1 MMKWVKLKKYCESS
15 GDTSNAVHC
24 KRQRGM
30 WLDGL
35 HCRLGP
41 DGNLWVNLMEV
52 EKWVEKG
59 SLATEK
65 KLQKGSH
72 HAIGNPAR

>member
-1 MMKWVKLKKYCESS
+1 MKWVKLKKYCEES

-24 KRQRGM
+24 KRKRKRGM

-52 EKWVEKG
+52 EKWVENG
-59 SLATEK
+59 NQAT
-65 KLQKGSH
+65 LQRLQQG
-72 HAIGNPAR
+72 